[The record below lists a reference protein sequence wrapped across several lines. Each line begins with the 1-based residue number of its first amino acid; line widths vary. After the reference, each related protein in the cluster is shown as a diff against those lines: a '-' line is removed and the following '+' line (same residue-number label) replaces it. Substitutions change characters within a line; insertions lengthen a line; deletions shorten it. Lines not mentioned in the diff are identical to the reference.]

1 MKTANKPKRN
11 YARWIILIVAVLLCA
26 LYFFVPPVQEFV
38 GHAASVLA
46 SADVD
51 SVVEYIRSFG
61 AYTMIF
67 SFCLMVFQSVMAPLP
82 AFLITFAN
90 AAIFGWWQG
99 AILSWTSSMAGAV
112 LCFYIARGLG
122 RDVVERFAGTGALAS
137 VEGYFK
143 KYGSKTILVCR
154 LLPFVSFDAVSY
166 FAGLTPIK
174 LLPFLIATG
183 LGQLPATIIYSY
195 VGGMLTGGVKYFVT
209 GLLCIF
215 SLGILVSIIKRV
227 YNDRQTKAGAQ
238 KDGSHE

>member
-61 AYTMIF
+61 AYAMIF

-122 RDVVERFAGTGALAS
+122 RDVVERFAGQRQHRHREEKGGQQDKQPDVEHRRPAS
-137 VEGYFK
+137 G
-143 KYGSKTILVCR
+143 LLQR
-154 LLPFVSFDAVSY
+154 LL
-166 FAGLTPIK
+166 K
-174 LLPFLIATG
+174 LLRRQPG
-183 LGQLPATIIYSY
+183 GQLPGQRGQCNQQHKQHGRFLMFHGIP
-195 VGGMLTGGVKYFVT
+195 
-209 GLLCIF
+209 LC
-215 SLGILVSIIKRV
+215 
-227 YNDRQTKAGAQ
+227 
-238 KDGSHE
+238 

>member
-122 RDVVERFAGTGALAS
+122 RDVVERFAGQ
-137 VEGYFK
+137 
-143 KYGSKTILVCR
+143 
-154 LLPFVSFDAVSY
+154 LLQARGRPQDDV
-166 FAGLTPIK
+166 GIIRC
-174 LLPFLIATG
+174 FLRR
-183 LGQLPATIIYSY
+183 
-195 VGGMLTGGVKYFVT
+195 
-209 GLLCIF
+209 GLLDI
-215 SLGILVSIIKRV
+215 LGAPFDFDHFIL
-227 YNDRQTKAGAQ
+227 Q
-238 KDGSHE
+238 HMP